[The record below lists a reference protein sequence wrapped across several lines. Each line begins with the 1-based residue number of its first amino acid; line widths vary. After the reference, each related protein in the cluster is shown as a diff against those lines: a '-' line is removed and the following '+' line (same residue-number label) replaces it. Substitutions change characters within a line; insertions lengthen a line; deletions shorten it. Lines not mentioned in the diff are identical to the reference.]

1 MVDIFKI
8 AKQLRK
14 DNQDVVGDKCVKD
27 DSGNLSFD
35 NEAKKVAWKQH
46 YERLLNEEFSWNP
59 EDLTADPVVGPP
71 IHIDVEM
78 VLKLSPRRKLAK
90 LLVPRE

>member
-1 MVDIFKI
+1 M
-8 AKQLRK
+8 
-14 DNQDVVGDKCVKD
+14 VGDKD

-35 NEAKKVAWKQH
+35 EAKKVACKQH

-78 VLKLSPRRKLAK
+78 VVKAITKMKTGKSCWSLGNSSGNAEG
-90 LLVPRE
+90 VW